1 VLAPGCEEKNGLKI
15 IYQMMLDATYPVE
28 SGCSWTM
35 LRKDLSL
42 IAGILSAVALASTA
56 IALALER
63 YFGPLPLLALLGQS
77 VAVTGAAVFALWH
90 KGRR

>member
-1 VLAPGCEEKNGLKI
+1 VREEWVKI

-28 SGCSWTM
+28 SGCSWTMLRM